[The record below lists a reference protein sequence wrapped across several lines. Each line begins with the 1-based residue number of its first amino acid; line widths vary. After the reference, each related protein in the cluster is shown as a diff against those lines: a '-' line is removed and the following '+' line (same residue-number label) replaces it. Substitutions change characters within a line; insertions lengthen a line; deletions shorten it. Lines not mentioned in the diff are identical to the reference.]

1 MSMAPTLSVNVTG
14 DYRVSSRAE
23 GPETWMRSIE
33 MFVAYEKSTG
43 SMVKD
48 WIGITVVYEPI

>member
-14 DYRVSSRAE
+14 DYRVSSRVE
-23 GPETWMRSIE
+23 GPETWMRSIA
-33 MFVAYEKSTG
+33 MFVAYEKSIG

>member
-1 MSMAPTLSVNVTG
+1 MAPTLSVNVTG
-14 DYRVSSRAE
+14 DYRVSSRVE
-23 GPETWMRSIE
+23 GPETWMRSIA
-33 MFVAYEKSTG
+33 MFVAYEKSIG